1 MGVRQLCLPLLL
13 LTLLACT
20 TAHAQNEAANAQVLS
35 LFHADTRIAAKVLP
49 KGFAMDGA
57 IAEWEALAPSAPLFA
72 SRKPADKRGR
82 VWIAQS
88 DAGIVVAGLM
98 PQQKEPTT
106 AKTHSVSLELA
117 IASIKE
123 LTLPPISWSFR
134 TPDPGYYRSA
144 ADCTQM
150 TPSDAQYSISEC
162 KQWVNEQLKRRAQMS
177 AAFIRQWVLS
187 NAAAAN
193 SVFELPRSAELAD
206 FQPHTPVA
214 IAFKQRQTSASSRVT
229 ELSFELA
236 IPWAALPATD
246 HLRLSSVY
254 ISLALSASPVIDPKP
269 PREFLAIEL
278 AVPREYQVT
287 RCHTPLLG
295 VNNGETSHGYFLPSA
310 GLATG
315 EVLAF
320 FNITPAYPDAPQGSD
335 SPTALRTAHQ
345 DTELAEGQFLCWPLL
360 AYQDNRKQSPA
371 LRPRDHLTGQPIPLL
386 HREDGTLSDAIN
398 ASAANWADALQ
409 WRVIDG
415 GNLLVRQGPE
425 AKDFDGNGAGA
436 CGMCAHTD
444 LNFWYLDRAAGT
456 FKQIFRAGDVI
467 SLQGF
472 MPGTSLPP
480 TIKVSADWRTVTVA
494 PFEAYE
500 ELHTLR
506 FCLSKG
512 GQQYDD
518 CAAQ

>member
-1 MGVRQLCLPLLL
+1 MRHLRLSLLL
-13 LTLLACT
+13 LTLSACT
-20 TAHAQNEAANAQVLS
+20 NAHAQNEAANAQVLS
-35 LFHADTRIAAKVLP
+35 LFRADTRIAAKVLP
-49 KGFAMDGA
+49 NGFAMDGA

-72 SRKPADKRGR
+72 SGKPADKRGR

-98 PQQKEPTT
+98 PQQKDSTT

-117 IASIKE
+117 VASIKE

-206 FQPHTPVA
+206 FQPHAPVA
-214 IAFKQRQTSASSRVT
+214 IDFKQRQTSANSGVKER
-229 ELSFELA
+229 SFELL
-236 IPWAALPATD
+236 IPWSALPATD
-246 HLRLSSVY
+246 QLRLEVVYLSIAVSTSVLVNPAPPRDFFA
-254 ISLALSASPVIDPKP
+254 IALPS
-269 PREFLAIEL
+269 PREFA
-278 AVPREYQVT
+278 VT
-287 RCHTPLLG
+287 RCHTPVLG
-295 VNNGETSHGYFLPSA
+295 VTNGVASHGYFLPNA
-310 GLATG
+310 GVATG

-320 FNITPAYPDAPQGSD
+320 FNIAPAYPDAPEGID
-335 SPTALRTAHQ
+335 SPTATGTLHQ
-345 DTELAEGQFLCWPLL
+345 DTELADGQFLCWPLL
-360 AYQDNRKQSPA
+360 AYQDNRRQSPA
-371 LRPRDHLTGQPIPLL
+371 LRPRDDLTGQPIPLL

-409 WRVIDG
+409 WLVIDG
-415 GNLLVRQGPE
+415 GNLLVRQGPA

-436 CGMCAHTD
+436 CGMCARTD

-494 PFEAYE
+494 PFEAYG
-500 ELHTLR
+500 ELHSLR

-518 CAAQ
+518 CAAH